1 MVVGRMLRLAASSRT
16 AGTTSQQSPI
26 SGAKALVGLVLLFG
40 LFRLLPHEMTNKWL
54 AWAQTPEGMRNM
66 WVGFLSVVAAVSL
79 IKAVLDSFFDGSVW
93 KRLRF
98 QPNPKTRPHHAGAL
112 IWLHGVGDSGA
123 GFQWLRCELTALG
136 VKQVKVVLPDG
147 PMRAL
152 QAAGGRKKRAWFGLE
167 SMPVSLEEP
176 DDMCGDGLASSVAHV
191 HELIDAQIADGLLA
205 ERIIVGGFSQG
216 AAAAAWAAAEC
227 KHKLGGV
234 VLWSGYAPRA
244 QALERALRSSKSAR
258 GVPFIACHGDS
269 DDKVK
274 PECGAQLAATLEAAG
289 VLLHT
294 RTVFEGLKHG
304 CTREQIDQLAA
315 LVREVV
321 PISESAKP
329 NAAKKQ
335 D

>member
-1 MVVGRMLRLAASSRT
+1 M
-16 AGTTSQQSPI
+16 
-26 SGAKALVGLVLLFG
+26 
-40 LFRLLPHEMTNKWL
+40 
-54 AWAQTPEGMRNM
+54 
-66 WVGFLSVVAAVSL
+66 
-79 IKAVLDSFFDGSVW
+79 
-93 KRLRF
+93 
-98 QPNPKTRPHHAGAL
+98 
-112 IWLHGVGDSGA
+112 
-123 GFQWLRCELTALG
+123 
-136 VKQVKVVLPDG
+136 
-147 PMRAL
+147 
-152 QAAGGRKKRAWFGLE
+152 
-167 SMPVSLEEP
+167 
-176 DDMCGDGLASSVAHV
+176 
-191 HELIDAQIADGLLA
+191 
-205 ERIIVGGFSQG
+205 
-216 AAAAAWAAAEC
+216 
-227 KHKLGGV
+227 
-234 VLWSGYAPRA
+234 LWSGYAPRA